1 MTNNIEEWFDVVDEH
16 DHVIDRQRRTEVHRQ
31 RLRHRA
37 VHIFV
42 RRSDGRLL
50 IHKRTES
57 KEEFPG
63 VWTSSAS
70 GHVSSGEDYATA
82 ADRELTEELGLTVKL
97 HRCRKFDACP
107 ATCMEFT
114 ELFECRWDGAVNPDP
129 AEIQAIEWIE
139 TGELSSRIHVTA
151 ERFSP
156 AFRMLFSWYNQ
167 QSR

>member
-1 MTNNIEEWFDVVDEH
+1 MADEDEEWFDVVDEH
-16 DHVIDRQRRTEVHRQ
+16 DRVIDRQRRSDVHRQ

-70 GHVSSGEDYATA
+70 GHVSAGEDYASA
-82 ADRELTEELGLTVKL
+82 AKREVTEELGITTALEWC
-97 HRCRKFDACP
+97 HKFDACP

-114 ELFECRWDGAVNPDP
+114 ELFECRWDGDVTPDP
-129 AEIQAIEWIE
+129 HEIQEIAWVK
-139 TGELSSRIHVTA
+139 TGDVARQMEREA

-156 AFRMLFSWYNQ
+156 AFRLLFSWYRQ
-167 QSR
+167 GGC